1 MNSLSTVVAASRG
14 AVISRWLQIA
24 GILLLGIAILY
35 GAGFLPTAEVHN
47 AAHDMRH
54 ALGFPCH

>member
-1 MNSLSTVVAASRG
+1 MQNQSVIASTSRVVFLTKA
-14 AVISRWLQIA
+14 LQIA
-24 GILLLGIAILY
+24 SAFLLGIVILY
-35 GAGFLPTAEVHN
+35 GVGFVQTAEVHN